1 MITLRHRDERRLE
14 HSSSVLMQALRG
26 VFGDRVSSVI
36 TPLVSRRQNQYIR
49 QLRLRVEQGAN
60 VQRAKQL
67 LHEQI
72 RLLLQQTDCKGTV
85 VFVDVDP

>member
-1 MITLRHRDERRLE
+1 MR
-14 HSSSVLMQALRG
+14 ALQE
-26 VFGDRVSSVI
+26 VFGTRVSAVI
-36 TPLVSRRQNQYIR
+36 TPQVSRRQNQYIR

-67 LHEQI
+67 LREQI
-72 RLLLQQTDCKGTV
+72 RLLLQQTDCKGTI